1 MESNGNHFTL
11 EGTVPDLGHDSSTNS
26 LIRRYIKLKEAW

>member
-1 MESNGNHFTL
+1 MESNGKHVTF

-26 LIRRYIKLKEAW
+26 LIRRYKKLKETW